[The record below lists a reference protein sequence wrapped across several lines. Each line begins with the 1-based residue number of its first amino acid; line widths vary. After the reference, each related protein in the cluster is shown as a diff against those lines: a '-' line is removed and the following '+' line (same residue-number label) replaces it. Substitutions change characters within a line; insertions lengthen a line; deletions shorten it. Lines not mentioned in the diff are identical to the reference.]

1 MTARLL
7 RTLLLGG
14 AALGVTVGAVAAFAA
29 SAPAGS
35 RPDFTLAAS
44 PSSGSVVA
52 GQGREYDVIIAPSGG
67 FKGSVSLAVS
77 GLPAGASGRF
87 GSDGDSDLDLLVST
101 SSTSPA
107 GSYPLTIT
115 GTSGALRHTTGV
127 TLVVT
132 KPGFTLSVSPANLNV
147 PAGASGSYAVT
158 ISRVAFS
165 GSVAFSVSGLP
176 AHSSGAFSP
185 PSTTGNST
193 TLTVST
199 TASTTLGS
207 YTLTVTGKSG
217 ATTATAPAH
226 LTVSAAQGKN
236 FTITGSADR
245 LLAPGVTGSL
255 NVALTN
261 PNNQPISVT
270 NLAVS
275 LTGTSRS
282 ACTTSNFA
290 VGQFSGSYPLTV
302 PANTTRTLSQLG
314 VPQSGWP
321 TVTMKDLPVNQD
333 ACKSTTLTLSYTGTG
348 QGA

>member
-1 MTARLL
+1 MTARIL

-14 AALGVTVGAVAAFAA
+14 AALGVTVGAVAAVAA

-35 RPDFTLAAS
+35 RPDFTLTAS

-52 GQGREYDVIIAPSGG
+52 GQGREYDVVITPSGG

-87 GSDGDSDLDLLVST
+87 GPASNPDLLVATST
-101 SSTSPA
+101 TTPA

-115 GTSGALRHTTGV
+115 GTSGSLRHTAGV
-127 TLVVT
+127 TLAVT
-132 KPGFTLSVSPANLNV
+132 KPGFSLSVSPANLNV
-147 PAGASGSYAVT
+147 PAGTSGNYSVT
-158 ISRVAFS
+158 INRVSFT
-165 GSVAFSVSGLP
+165 GSVSFSVSGLP
-176 AHSSGAFSP
+176 AHSSAAFSP

-199 TASTTLGS
+199 AASTTLGS
-207 YTLTVTGKSG
+207 YTLNVTGKSG

-245 LLAPGVTGSL
+245 LLAPGVTGRL
-255 NVALTN
+255 NLALTN

-275 LTGTSRS
+275 LTGTSKAS
-282 ACTTSNFA
+282 CTPSNFA

-333 ACKSTTLTLSYTGTG
+333 ACKSTTLALSYTGTG